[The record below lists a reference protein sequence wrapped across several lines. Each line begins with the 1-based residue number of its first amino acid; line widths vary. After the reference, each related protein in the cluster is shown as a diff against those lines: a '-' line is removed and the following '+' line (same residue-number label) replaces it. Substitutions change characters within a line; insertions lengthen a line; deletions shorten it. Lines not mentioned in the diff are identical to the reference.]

1 MMLKRCL
8 SGVSE
13 RSMRSKIESLHAA
26 RPKCFICGPIAK
38 VPRILISKCAIT
50 YETTENNNPD
60 DLVLT
65 EPDVELLIEALDYWF
80 ENNKKSGRDVT
91 LIRKYLVNIKSH
103 MAKIRKGLL

>member
-1 MMLKRCL
+1 MIKRTL

-13 RSMRSKIESLHAA
+13 RSMRSKIKSLHEA

-38 VPRILISKCAIT
+38 LPRILISKCAIT
-50 YETTENNNPD
+50 YETSESNNPD

-65 EPDVELLIEALDYWF
+65 EPDVDLLLDALDYWF

-91 LIRKYLVNIKSH
+91 LIKRYLEDIKRH
-103 MAKIRKGLL
+103 MFKIRKGLI